1 MRTTTSSRQ
10 LPTTVILESLWQSP
24 NPCRMDGWDN
34 RNFSSTPHFGIV
46 VEEPRLLLVR
56 VKAPSLRL
64 RSLCRLGSIQSAHVG
79 AAGATEESVNGA
91 WLHCFMESRSLWAP
105 STFED
110 IHSGSHGTWQ
120 RPHTLEWSRL
130 DYVLFPLAWGCK
142 TSYVDDKFDP
152 ALGTLDHSAV
162 SAEMVFAGK
171 PVLEQNV
178 IHRPAPRQRLSSAAL
193 SATQPLSLSGGRPPR
208 PEVDVHTHSAWL
220 CRRLVELGEHCSWR
234 SSSSHELAF
243 LPVLGISSCKRG
255 LIEMP
260 CCRARGSAVC
270 GAYV

>member
-1 MRTTTSSRQ
+1 MVPGCIVLWNPDRYGLPPPLRTYIQ
-10 LPTTVILESLWQSP
+10 
-24 NPCRMDGWDN
+24 
-34 RNFSSTPHFGIV
+34 
-46 VEEPRLLLVR
+46 
-56 VKAPSLRL
+56 APMG
-64 RSLCRLGSIQSAHVG
+64 LGNALIPW
-79 AAGATEESVNGA
+79 NGA
-91 WLHCFMESRSLWAP
+91 GWTMCFFLWP
-105 STFED
+105 
-110 IHSGSHGTWQ
+110 G
-120 RPHTLEWSRL
+120 
-130 DYVLFPLAWGCK
+130 VCK